1 MRTTVDLPE
10 PLLRNA
16 RRRATQRG
24 VTLSAVVEDALR
36 GHLAQRQAPH
46 PRSFRLL
53 TVGGR
58 LMQPDLD
65 LDRTSAVLAEDDARE
80 FSARRRA

>member
-1 MRTTVDLPE
+1 MDLPE

-36 GHLAQRQAPH
+36 GHLSQRQTPH
-46 PRSFRLL
+46 PHPFHLL

-80 FSARRRA
+80 FSAPRRA